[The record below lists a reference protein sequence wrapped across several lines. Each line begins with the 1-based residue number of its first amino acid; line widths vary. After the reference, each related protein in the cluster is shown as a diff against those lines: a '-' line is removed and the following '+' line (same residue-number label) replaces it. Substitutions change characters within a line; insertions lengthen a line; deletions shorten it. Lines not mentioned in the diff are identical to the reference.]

1 MLKKLPFLL
10 SLVLVLALG
19 ATAVSASPNDT
30 ASIYVIHGIPGDAGF
45 PVDVSVNGACALTDF
60 TFGTRVGPLDWVGD
74 YTIAVYAASDD
85 GDCYGTPAIGPVTL
99 TFADGDNKTIIA
111 HLTED
116 GAPTA
121 SVFAN
126 DFMPTGRGNARLIAH
141 HTAAAPAVD
150 VVVARDYFGGG
161 PRITVPGFANG
172 DQIATE
178 VRPGDWTVT
187 LELDGTP
194 VYGPTMLTLK
204 PFTAYSIYAVGDF
217 LGGSFQYLVYENS
230 GLKGMR

>member
-19 ATAVSASPNDT
+19 VTGVAAGGHG
-30 ASIYVIHGIPGDAGF
+30 ASIYVIHGIPGDNGF
-45 PVDVSVNGACALTDF
+45 PVDVSVDGACALPNF
-60 TFGTRVGPLDWVGD
+60 TFGTRAGPLSLPAGT
-74 YTIAVYAASDD
+74 YTIAVHAPADGMCGGAA
-85 GDCYGTPAIGPVTL
+85 AIGPVDL

-111 HLTED
+111 HLTAT

-121 SVFAN
+121 NVFDN
-126 DFMPTGRGNARLIAH
+126 DFSPTGRGQARLIAH

-161 PRITVPGFANG
+161 PRISEPGSANG
-172 DQIATE
+172 DQFATE
-178 VRPGDWTVT
+178 LRPGDWQVT
-187 LELDGTP
+187 LELGGAP

-204 PFTAYSIYAVGDF
+204 PFTAYSVYAVGVF
-217 LGGSFQYLVYENS
+217 PNSFQYLVYANS
-230 GLKGMR
+230 GLR